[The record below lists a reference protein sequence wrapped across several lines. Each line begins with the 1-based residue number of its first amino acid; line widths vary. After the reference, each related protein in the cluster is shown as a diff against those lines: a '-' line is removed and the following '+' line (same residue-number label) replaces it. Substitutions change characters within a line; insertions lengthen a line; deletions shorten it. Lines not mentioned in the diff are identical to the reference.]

1 MKRSAKLVTLLLA
14 VVIIATLAVGL
25 VACDKGDND
34 YFERTE
40 GQIIRFSA
48 PQGTPALAMLRLVTD
63 NPTLD
68 GTEMSYK
75 VVAPAQIA
83 SEMTNGADVVIMP
96 VNTGAKLISKGKD
109 YKLVSVAVEGSLF
122 MVGSKATA
130 GAITFDDIKG
140 KKIACIGRVGV
151 PGLVFRYVMQSN
163 GIEVIESGT
172 PAANQVFVQYVAEG
186 ANAMSLMSGHQ
197 VDFAVVGEPAATQMK
212 NKLSLNAEMDMQA
225 EYSKVDPAVNGESYP
240 QAGLFVRSALA
251 KDRRFMD
258 ALFSALDA
266 SKKWVEAHPSEVE
279 AFAKTNLYESAVFP
293 TPSIAR
299 CAIDC
304 GRLDSNDKNEI
315 IAFFKN
321 TEPKDELG
329 KVIDWDGAKS
339 AIFG

>member
-1 MKRSAKLVTLLLA
+1 MKRSSKLITLFLA
-14 VVIIATLAVGL
+14 IVIIATLAVGL
-25 VACDKGDND
+25 VACNDGDDD
-34 YFERTE
+34 YSERTE

-48 PQGTPALAMLRLVTD
+48 PQGTPALAMLRLVAD

-83 SEMTNGADVVIMP
+83 SEMTNNTDIVIMP
-96 VNTGAKLISKGKD
+96 VNTGAKLIRQGKD

-122 MVGSKATA
+122 MVGSKETA
-130 GAITFDDIKG
+130 GAITVDDIKG
-140 KKIACIGRVGV
+140 KKIACIGKVGV

-172 PAANQVFVQYVAEG
+172 PGANQVFVQYVAEG
-186 ANAMSLMSGHQ
+186 ANAISLMRGQQ

-212 NKLSLNAEMDMQA
+212 NQLSLNAEMDMQA
-225 EYSKVDPAVNGESYP
+225 EYSKVDPTVNGESYP

-251 KDRRFMD
+251 RDRRFMD
-258 ALFSALDA
+258 ALFNALDA
-266 SKKWVEAHPSEVE
+266 SKDWVEAHPSDVE
-279 AFAKTNLYESAVFP
+279 AFAKTNLYEAAVFP

-304 GRLDSNDKNEI
+304 ERLDNDDKNEI
-315 IAFFKN
+315 IVFLKN
-321 TEPKDELG
+321 TEPKDELDNA
-329 KVIDWDGAKS
+329 IDWDGAKS